1 MGKHFTITIVVA
13 SVMATTQGRV
23 RLLASVLLFV
33 AAGIHVLAAYE
44 PDHLESQLFYV
55 FWAIVAAQSVAGALV
70 LLRND
75 WGVAGA
81 ILVNVVLILAYVVT
95 RLVPVFE
102 EAPEPVDALGVA
114 SKAVELASLPL
125 LVRLWRAVPSRE
137 TPKVPAELA

>member
-1 MGKHFTITIVVA
+1 MA
-13 SVMATTQGRV
+13 SKEDRK
-23 RLLASVLLFV
+23 RFLAAALLFV

-55 FWAIVAAQSVAGALV
+55 FWGIVAAQAIAGALV
-70 LLRND
+70 LLRNE

-81 ILVNVVLILAYVVT
+81 ILVNAVLILAYVVT

-102 EAPEPVDALGVA
+102 EAPEPVDVLGIA

-125 LVRLWRAVPSRE
+125 
-137 TPKVPAELA
+137 

>member
-1 MGKHFTITIVVA
+1 MA
-13 SVMATTQGRV
+13 STEDRT
-23 RLLASVLLFV
+23 RLLAGALLFV

-55 FWAIVAAQSVAGALV
+55 FWGIVAAQAVAGALV
-70 LLRND
+70 LLRNE

-81 ILVNVVLILAYVVT
+81 ILVNAVLILAYVVT

-102 EAPEPVDALGVA
+102 EAPEPVDVLGIA

-125 LVRLWRAVPSRE
+125 LVRLWRAAPSRE
-137 TPKVPAELA
+137 KRRAPAEPA